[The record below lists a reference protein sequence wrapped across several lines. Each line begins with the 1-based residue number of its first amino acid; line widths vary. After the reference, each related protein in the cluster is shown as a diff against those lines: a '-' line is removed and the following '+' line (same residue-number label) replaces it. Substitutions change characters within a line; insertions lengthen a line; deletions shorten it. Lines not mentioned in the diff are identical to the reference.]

1 MIYELNHYV
10 PTIIS
15 QGHVVL
21 MCFFFLFKSLKYGTR
36 REKTW
41 YFRMRITKR
50 RPACASAQ
58 TGQHLCY
65 SLSEKTPAT
74 LALSKMSIVLPVSI
88 IIAEKIGPSLT
99 WSGTPKLFFPASRPL
114 FKNDPERTCLKVIFN
129 GTVLS
134 SVWNGSSWRQGYKF
148 LRHAANRPPDKS
160 AYGKL
165 FFLFLSQNICC
176 GYSKEPSHCD
186 GSCEHPKHMF
196 KLMDKQIM
204 TIFRWNALCCQHIKP
219 IAVVK

>member
-41 YFRMRITKR
+41 FCRMRITKR

-65 SLSEKTPAT
+65 SLSEKKTSYT
-74 LALSKMSIVLPVSI
+74 CFKQNVNSFTSLYSWEDWTVSDLVGNPENI
-88 IIAEKIGPSLT
+88 
-99 WSGTPKLFFPASRPL
+99 FFLASRSL
-114 FKNDPERTCLKVIFN
+114 FKNDPERTCLKVTFN

-134 SVWNGSSWRQGYKF
+134 CVWNGSSWRQGYKF
-148 LRHAANRPPDKS
+148 LRHAANRPPDKI

-165 FFLFLSQNICC
+165 LFLDQNICC

-186 GSCEHPKHMF
+186 GSCEHSKHMF

-204 TIFRWNALCCQHIKP
+204 TIFRWNALYCQHIKP
-219 IAVVK
+219 IAVLK